1 MRLETQTFLEKVAD
15 GLADILMDMVVD
27 KGANTLAD
35 IVVMEVDNMV
45 NMVVGKVADGLH
57 G

>member
-1 MRLETQTFLEKVAD
+1 MRLETQTFLDKVAD
-15 GLADILMDMVVD
+15 GLADILVDMVVD